1 MWFHHFSQ
9 LAVAA
14 TGVSGL
20 QVSQI
25 LPDSPRSP
33 GLPTRRDKG
42 EEARGSPRQ
51 VDPTGSPVLQRSKN
65 EAEVI
70 GKPLENH

>member
-25 LPDSPRSP
+25 LPMF
-33 GLPTRRDKG
+33 L
-42 EEARGSPRQ
+42 
-51 VDPTGSPVLQRSKN
+51 
-65 EAEVI
+65 
-70 GKPLENH
+70 